1 MIDTKTEVLVIGAGS
16 IGVNSAHF
24 LTERGFKVTLL
35 DKDDVCSSTSW
46 GNAGLL
52 VPSHSLPLA
61 SPGVISQ
68 GIRWMFDSK
77 SPFYIKPRF
86 NLSLWLWL
94 WKFRTACTAKHQR
107 EGAVVLREISEKSME
122 LYNSFDDLADF
133 EFHLERKGI
142 IFLYATQDGYQ
153 HGIEDIGLLR
163 DIGLEVVDMD
173 RNQVAEKL
181 GGVDTSAIAGTYF
194 PGDAHLAPADFVK
207 GLASKAKSVGVEIKT
222 DTQVKSFERKGK
234 KIVAA
239 NTNHGMIYA
248 DQFVLAAGSWSPEIA
263 NTLGL
268 NIPIQPA
275 KGYSVS
281 YQRPEKSLNMPVML
295 SEAKT
300 AVTPMGNILRVG
312 GTLELVGMDLSINQ
326 KRVDALVQAA
336 KTFFP
341 KIEFDSLP
349 MIKTWAGLRPTTP
362 DGLPL
367 VGRPKGFDN
376 LVIAAGHSM
385 MGISTG
391 PGTGLLVAQEINEE
405 KQFMPTEMFDPNR
418 FN

>member
-1 MIDTKTEVLVIGAGS
+1 MTAKTDVVVIGAGS
-16 IGVNSAHF
+16 IGVNSAYF
-24 LTERGFKVTLL
+24 LAERGLKVTLL

-68 GIRWMFDSK
+68 GLRWMFDSQ

-94 WKFRTACTAKHQR
+94 WQFRAACTAKHQR

-122 LYNSFDDLADF
+122 LYNSFDDIGGFD
-133 EFHLERKGI
+133 FHLEHKGI

-153 HGIEDIGLLR
+153 HGAKDIKLLR

-194 PGDAHLAPADFVK
+194 PGDAHLSPADFVT
-207 GLASKAKSVGVEIKT
+207 GLASKAKDVGVDIKT
-222 DTQVKSFERKGK
+222 HTHVRSFKRKGK
-234 KIVAA
+234 GIVAVE
-239 NTNHGMIYA
+239 TNNGSIHA

-263 NTLGL
+263 NSLGL
-268 NIPIQPA
+268 SIPIQAA

-281 YQRPEKSLNMPVML
+281 YKPPEKFLNMPVML

-326 KRVDALVQAA
+326 KRVDSIVQAA

-341 KIEFDSLP
+341 KIDFDNLP
-349 MIKTWAGLRPTTP
+349 IIKTWAGLRPTTP

-391 PGTGLLVAQEINEE
+391 PGTGLLVAQEITGENR
-405 KQFMPTEMFDPNR
+405 FMTTKMFDPNR

>member
-1 MIDTKTEVLVIGAGS
+1 MGTKTDILVIGAGS
-16 IGVNSAHF
+16 IGVNSAYF
-24 LTERGFKVTLL
+24 LAERGLKVTLL
-35 DKDDVCSSTSW
+35 DKDDVCASTSW

-68 GIRWMFDSK
+68 GLRWMFNAK
-77 SPFYIKPRF
+77 SPFYVKARF
-86 NLSLWLWL
+86 SLSLWLWL
-94 WKFRTACTAKHQR
+94 WKFRAACTAKHQR

-122 LYNSFDDLADF
+122 LYNSFDDLGDF

-181 GGVDTSAIAGTYF
+181 GGVDTTAIGGTYF

-222 DTQVKSFERKGK
+222 DTQVNSFQTKGR

-268 NIPIQPA
+268 SIPIQPA

-281 YQRPEKSLNMPVML
+281 YPRPEKSLNMPVML

-326 KRVDALVQAA
+326 KRVESHVQAA

-349 MIKTWAGLRPTTP
+349 IIKTWAGLRPTTP

>member
-1 MIDTKTEVLVIGAGS
+1 MTAKTDVVVIGAGS
-16 IGVNSAHF
+16 IGVNSAYF
-24 LTERGFKVTLL
+24 LAERGLKVTLL
-35 DKDDVCSSTSW
+35 DKDDVCSATSW

-68 GIRWMFDSK
+68 GLRWMFNSQ
-77 SPFYIKPRF
+77 SPLYIKPRF

-94 WKFRTACTAKHQR
+94 WQFRSACTAKHQR
-107 EGAVVLREISEKSME
+107 EGAEVLREISEKSME
-122 LYNSFDDLADF
+122 LYKSFDDIGDF
-133 EFHLERKGI
+133 DFHLERKGI
-142 IFLYATQDGYQ
+142 IFLYATQAGYQ
-153 HGIEDIGLLR
+153 HAAEDIKLLR
-163 DIGLEVVDMD
+163 DLGLEAVDMD
-173 RNQVAEKL
+173 RNQVSEKL

-194 PGDAHLAPADFVK
+194 PGDARLAPADFVT
-207 GLASKAKSVGVEIKT
+207 GLASKAKDLGVDIKT
-222 DTQVKSFERKGK
+222 HTKVRSFKRKGK
-234 KIVAA
+234 EIVAVETD
-239 NTNHGMIYA
+239 NDMIHA

-268 NIPIQPA
+268 NVPIQAA

-281 YQRPEKSLNMPVML
+281 YQRPEKSLKMPVML

-326 KRVDALVQAA
+326 KRVESLVQAA

-341 KIEFDSLP
+341 KIDFDNLP
-349 MIKTWAGLRPTTP
+349 IIKTWAGLRPTTP

-391 PGTGLLVAQEINEE
+391 PGTGLLVTQEITGENR
-405 KQFMPTEMFDPNR
+405 FMTTKMFDPNR